1 VNEVENPQRYG
12 LIKISSDGA
21 ILKFKEKPK
30 PKPIYSYRTINS
42 GIYLFN
48 TSVLNR
54 IEMKPTSIE
63 REIFPIM
70 AQEGQLSAYKL

>member
-1 VNEVENPQRYG
+1 M
-12 LIKISSDGA
+12 SSEGE
-21 ILKFKEKPK
+21 IIKFKEKPK
-30 PKPIYSYRTINS
+30 AKPIYSYRTINS

-48 TSVLNR
+48 TSVLDR

-70 AQEGQLSAYKL
+70 AQEG